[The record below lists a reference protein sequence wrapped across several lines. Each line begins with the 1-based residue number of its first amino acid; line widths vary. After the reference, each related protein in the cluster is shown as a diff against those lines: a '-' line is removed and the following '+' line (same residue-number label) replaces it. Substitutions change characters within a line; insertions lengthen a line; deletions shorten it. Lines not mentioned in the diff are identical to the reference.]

1 MGFYALSN
9 TWAAPLILSA
19 VDEKSLDFREKLV
32 TSQQTIEDLKVDSQK
47 LHSGVAEMKKH
58 RAALLALEP
67 QLKDAIAR
75 ERAHNRAVGPQLAA
89 LDTEKQAD
97 NVKTKAVL
105 AQLKEVESNVNKDL
119 AAGLIT
125 KGDAATQLSALNQ
138 TESAYTDSR
147 IAEVLLT
154 DNVLQKTTTG
164 TDSLD
169 VLEKQAELRSE
180 AAQLTIAI
188 NVAEKQSQE
197 ETRQID
203 RLRQAIVTAKQS
215 PYYLNAAGGQTLY
228 FAFVPYDNQASA
240 VVGRPIYDCYL
251 NMIVCRKVGT
261 VKQIFAGEETAI
273 HPIFKTNIRGFLI
286 QMNLDHPDSAKSK
299 TVFLGRKPLSVLRR
313 TECSRNALE
322 DCVALQVCSC
332 APPAILLGQA
342 DQQAYCTY
350 VMEQAQAQRD
360 LSAHADGHSR
370 LHSTR
375 DGTADAAGWRALR
388 WAFPIIGKRD

>member
-1 MGFYALSN
+1 MGFYAVSSS
-9 TWAAPLILSA
+9 WAAPLILSA

-47 LHSGVAEMKKH
+47 LQSGIAEMEKH

-67 QLKDAIAR
+67 QLQSAIAR
-75 ERAHNRAVGPQLAA
+75 ERAHNRSTGPQLAA
-89 LDTEKQAD
+89 LDSEKQTD

-105 AQLKEVESNVNKDL
+105 AQLKEVEANINKDL

-138 TESAYTDSR
+138 AQNAYTDSK

-154 DNVLQKTTTG
+154 DSVLQKTATG

-180 AAQLTIAI
+180 VAQLDIAI
-188 NVAEKQSQE
+188 NVAQKQLYE

-203 RLRQAIVTAKQS
+203 RLHQAIATAKLS

-240 VVGRPIYDCYL
+240 VAGRPIYDCYL

-261 VKQIFAGEETAI
+261 VNQVFAGEETAI
-273 HPIFKTNIRGFLI
+273 HPIFKTNLRGFLM
-286 QMNLDHPDSAKSK
+286 QMNLDRPDSAKSK
-299 TVFLGRKPLSVLRR
+299 TVFLGRKPL
-313 TECSRNALE
+313 
-322 DCVALQVCSC
+322 
-332 APPAILLGQA
+332 
-342 DQQAYCTY
+342 
-350 VMEQAQAQRD
+350 
-360 LSAHADGHSR
+360 
-370 LHSTR
+370 
-375 DGTADAAGWRALR
+375 
-388 WAFPIIGKRD
+388 FF